1 MAVNKVKEVAQPT
14 AERPAIITVTNLKKQ
29 FGSNRVL
36 RDIDVEIHE
45 GEVVVVVGSSGSG
58 KSTFLRCLNLLE
70 TPTGG
75 RIVIDGVETTAPKVD
90 LNALRQK
97 VGMVFQSFNLFP
109 NLSVLDNIK
118 LAPRKLRKLSDRAAT
133 RLAKKLLADVGL
145 ADKANAF
152 PSQLS
157 GGQKQRVAIARALA
171 MEPDIMLFDEP
182 TSALDPEMI
191 GEVLDVIREV
201 AAKGM
206 TMVIVTHEMKFA
218 REVATRMIFLDK
230 GEIGHSNK
238 AGTAAYTIAK
248 DDSAQVYWNFRT
260 MLMAEQQNIWG
271 KKELKD
277 FADMAKILGAKDE
290 TVKKI
295 ADGTYSDE
303 FKKIA
308 DDNAKKLEKD
318 GDGQVSSPRVFIDGK
333 EIKENT
339 TWPSQIK

>member
-1 MAVNKVKEVAQPT
+1 MAVNKVKEAAQSST
-14 AERPAIITVTNLKKQ
+14 ERPAIITVANLKKQ

-36 RDIDVEIHE
+36 RDVDVEIHE

-157 GGQKQRVAIARALA
+157 GGPKQRVAIARALA

-230 GEIGHSNK
+230 GEIIENGPPE
-238 AGTAAYTIAK
+238 
-248 DDSAQVYWNFRT
+248 QVMDHPVTERARKFFGVK
-260 MLMAEQQNIWG
+260 G
-271 KKELKD
+271 K
-277 FADMAKILGAKDE
+277 
-290 TVKKI
+290 
-295 ADGTYSDE
+295 
-303 FKKIA
+303 
-308 DDNAKKLEKD
+308 
-318 GDGQVSSPRVFIDGK
+318 
-333 EIKENT
+333 
-339 TWPSQIK
+339 

>member
-1 MAVNKVKEVAQPT
+1 MAVNKVKEVAQSST
-14 AERPAIITVTNLKKQ
+14 ERPVIITVANLKKQ

-157 GGQKQRVAIARALA
+157 GGQKQRVAIARHH
-171 MEPDIMLFDEP
+171 
-182 TSALDPEMI
+182 
-191 GEVLDVIREV
+191 VV
-201 AAKGM
+201 
-206 TMVIVTHEMKFA
+206 
-218 REVATRMIFLDK
+218 
-230 GEIGHSNK
+230 
-238 AGTAAYTIAK
+238 
-248 DDSAQVYWNFRT
+248 
-260 MLMAEQQNIWG
+260 
-271 KKELKD
+271 
-277 FADMAKILGAKDE
+277 
-290 TVKKI
+290 
-295 ADGTYSDE
+295 
-303 FKKIA
+303 
-308 DDNAKKLEKD
+308 
-318 GDGQVSSPRVFIDGK
+318 
-333 EIKENT
+333 
-339 TWPSQIK
+339 